1 MHTVVPRNQMSSR
14 PEIALSWARS
24 QGNNVRRDG
33 APKLRAGDFDAETG
47 LARAA
52 GGALRRAAAE
62 LDGSPVALV
71 LTDHTARIVDLQCA
85 DGSIRG
91 ALDDMGVVPGVRLG
105 EDVIGTNALGTPV
118 ETREGLLVRG
128 REHYSS
134 AFGRFTCYGHPIF
147 HPVTRRLEGV
157 LGIGGSIDERDRL
170 PVPLA
175 RRMVH
180 DIEERLQ
187 AGSPRAQTRLM
198 NAFQAAASRRGRCV
212 VVIGEGVVLASPAAL
227 DLLEAS
233 DHATVRACA
242 DSVRLDG
249 EHQQSIT
256 LASGRQARL
265 ICRPIDRAEGVLV
278 DIVLEKHGVTAFSGF
293 DGRQRDWPL
302 IVVGDAGTGRT
313 TEAKRVAGGT
323 PTSLD
328 ATDTVLR
335 GDSGWAKELCSVLAA
350 DGPTVIIENIELI
363 SDRMT
368 SLLARR
374 LQTTPRRVVLTSTPG
389 EHLDA
394 VHAPL
399 LALCNDRR
407 DLLPLRRRRHEIPHL
422 AQQMMD
428 EVSGHRTRLTAET
441 LRLLAGQP
449 WRGNLAE
456 LRRLIETLASRRTAG
471 DVIPSD
477 LPSTHRSGCSV
488 ISPIREAEREIIV
501 AALAAAGGNKMQ
513 AARALGVSRS
523 TLYNRIRE
531 LRIA

>member
-24 QGNNVRRDG
+24 QRNNVRRDG
-33 APKLRAGDFDAETG
+33 APDLRAGDFDAETG
-47 LARAA
+47 VVRAA
-52 GGALRRAAAE
+52 AGALRRAATD

-71 LTDHTARIVDLQCA
+71 LTDHTARILDVQCA
-85 DGSIRG
+85 ARSIRA
-91 ALDDMGVVPGVRLG
+91 ALDDVGVVPGVRLG

-128 REHYSS
+128 TEHYAT

-157 LGIGGSIDERDRL
+157 LGIGGSIDERDRF

-175 RRMVH
+175 RRMVR

-187 AGSPRAQTRLM
+187 VGSPRAQTRLM

-212 VVIGEGVVLASPAAL
+212 VVIGEGVVLASPSAL

-249 EHQQSIT
+249 EHRQLIT
-256 LASGRQARL
+256 LASGRRARL
-265 ICRPIDRAEGVLV
+265 VCRPIDRADGVIV
-278 DIVLEKHGVTAFSGF
+278 DIVPEKYSATAISAC
-293 DGRQRDWPL
+293 DGRQHDWPL
-302 IVVGDAGTGRT
+302 FVVGDTGTGRT
-313 TEAKRVAGGT
+313 TEAKRVAGIAPAT
-323 PTSLD
+323 VD
-328 ATDTVLR
+328 ATDIVLR
-335 GDSGWAKELCSVLAA
+335 GDSVWANELCSLLAV
-350 DGPTVIIENIELI
+350 DGSTVIIENIELI

-368 SLLARR
+368 SLLARG

-389 EHLDA
+389 DHLDT

-428 EVSGHRTRLTAET
+428 EASGRRTRLTAET

-456 LRRLIETLASRRTAG
+456 LRRLIEALASKRTAG

-477 LPSTHRSGCSV
+477 LPATHRGGCAT
-488 ISPIREAEREIIV
+488 IPPIREAEREIII
-501 AALAAAGGNKMQ
+501 AALEAAKGNKMQ
-513 AARALGVSRS
+513 AARALGISRS